1 MKIKCLSSSNKIN
14 IRYCFSLVLLAGLL
28 ILDTSVQKAFAQ
40 QIETDPLIQNA
51 MGRESINLDG
61 QWGVIIDPYE
71 TGYYD
76 YRYQPSES
84 GYFMD
89 RKIENPS
96 DLIEYN
102 FDTGPTL
109 HVPGDW
115 NTQNDE
121 LFLYEGTIWYKRTFE
136 YSPADE
142 TRQFIYIG
150 AANYESHVY
159 LNGELV
165 GHHIG
170 GFTPFNVEV
179 TDKIQEGENTLIIKV
194 DNQRKREAVPTVNT
208 DWWNYGGITRS
219 VALLTVHDTFIE
231 DYFIQLDPESGETV
245 RGWIQMNGDTKS
257 NQNVSVL
264 IPEAGI
270 EEEFKTNDDGWAEVE
285 FDADVELWSPEN
297 PKLYEINLITGE
309 ETVNDK
315 IGFRTIRQED
325 GEILLNGETIFLRG
339 VCIHESRPFGGGRAN
354 NPADAEILL
363 SWVKEM
369 KGNYVRLAHYPH
381 NEHMIRA
388 ADRMGILVW
397 SEVPVYWTIQFE
409 KPEVYANA
417 EKQMTEMVDRDHNRA
432 SVILWS
438 VANETPRSEA
448 RFTFLSSLA
457 ESVRELDSTR
467 LITAALETQSRE
479 EGVIGIHDPMAE
491 VVDVIGVNSYCG
503 WYGNMPP
510 EECSDL
516 RWVSD
521 SNKPVIM
528 SEFGGGALQGY
539 HGSSQD
545 RWTEE
550 YQAAIYRSNL
560 EMIDNISFVRG
571 TSPWILKDFRSP
583 RRPLPRIQDFWNR
596 KGLISDEGLKKEA
609 FYIVRDWYEQKIEE
623 WE

>member
-1 MKIKCLSSSNKIN
+1 MKIKTIKRILYLYFACSLLFGSLFTVQN
-14 IRYCFSLVLLAGLL
+14 IH
-28 ILDTSVQKAFAQ
+28 AQ
-40 QIETDPLIQNA
+40 NIETDPLIQNG
-51 MGRESINLDG
+51 MGREALSLDG

-89 RKIENPS
+89 QKMEKPS
-96 DLIEYN
+96 DIIEYN

-109 HVPGDW
+109 KVPGDW
-115 NTQNDE
+115 NTQNDQ
-121 LFLYEGTIWYKRTFE
+121 LFLYEGTVWYKRTFE
-136 YSPADE
+136 YSPSGNE
-142 TRQFIYIG
+142 RQFIYIG

-159 LNGELV
+159 LNEELV

-179 TDKIQEGENTLIIKV
+179 TDQLEEGENTLIVKV

-219 VALLTVHDTFIE
+219 VSLIAVPDTFIE
-231 DYFIQLDPESGETV
+231 NYFIQLDPQSTETV
-245 RGWIQMNGDTKS
+245 RGWIQMNGEERA
-257 NQNVSVL
+257 NQSVTIR
-264 IPEAGI
+264 IPEANI
-270 EEEFKTNDDGWAEVE
+270 EHEITTNEQGRAEVE
-285 FDADVELWSPEN
+285 FTADLELWSTTN
-297 PKLYEINLITGE
+297 PKLYNVILESSGE
-309 ETVNDK
+309 AIEDQ
-315 IGFRTIRQED
+315 IGFRIIRQED
-325 GEILLNGETIFLRG
+325 GEILLNGEPVFLRG
-339 VCIHESRPFGGGRAN
+339 ICIHESRPFGGGRAN

-363 SWVKEM
+363 GWVKEM

-388 ADRMGILVW
+388 ADKMGILVW

-409 KPEVYANA
+409 NPEVYTNA
-417 EKQMTEMVDRDHNRA
+417 EKQMTEMVNRDHNRA

-438 VANETPRSEA
+438 LANETPQSEA
-448 RFTFLSSLA
+448 RFNFLSNLA
-457 ESVRELDSTR
+457 NAVRELDSSR
-467 LITAALETQSRE
+467 LITAALETQSRG

-503 WYGNMPP
+503 WYGSMLP
-510 EECSDL
+510 EECSDIK
-516 RWVSD
+516 WVSD
-521 SNKPVIM
+521 YDKPVIL

-539 HGSSQD
+539 HGEENE

-550 YQAAIYRSNL
+550 YQVAVYESNL

-571 TSPWILKDFRSP
+571 TSPWLLTDFRSP

-596 KGLISDEGLKKEA
+596 KGLISDEGLKKKA
-609 FYIVRDWYEQKIEE
+609 FFTVQDWYLKKIEE
-623 WE
+623 WEK

>member
-1 MKIKCLSSSNKIN
+1 MKINPAIHIKKRL
-14 IRYCFSLVLLAGLL
+14 FVLLVTPLPFMILL
-28 ILDTSVQKAFAQ
+28 TTQNITAQSVT
-40 QIETDPLIQNA
+40 TDPLIQNV
-51 MGRESINLDG
+51 MGREALSLDG

-76 YRYQPSES
+76 YRYQPSEN
-84 GYFMD
+84 GYFRDQKMQA
-89 RKIENPS
+89 PS

-109 HVPGDW
+109 NVPGDW
-115 NTQNDE
+115 NTQDDQ
-121 LFLYEGTIWYKRTFE
+121 LFLYEGTIWYKRSFE
-136 YSPADE
+136 YSPSGNE
-142 TRQFIYIG
+142 RQFIYVG

-170 GFTPFNVEV
+170 GFTPFNIEV
-179 TDKIQEGENTLIIKV
+179 TDQLEDGENTLIIKV

-219 VALLTVHDTFIE
+219 VYLISVPETFIE

-245 RGWIQMNGDTKS
+245 RGWVQMNGS
-257 NQNVSVL
+257 NKAYQNITIR
-264 IPEAGI
+264 IPEAGVN
-270 EEEFKTNDDGWAEVE
+270 EEVTTDSNGL
-285 FDADVELWSPEN
+285 ADVGFQAELELWSAAN
-297 PKLYEINLITGE
+297 PKLYDVIL
-309 ETVNDK
+309 ETADESVEDQ
-315 IGFRTIRQED
+315 IGFRTIRQKG
-325 GEILLNGETIFLRG
+325 GEILLNGEPIYLRG
-339 VCIHESRPFGGGRAN
+339 ICIHESRPFGGGRAN
-354 NPADAEILL
+354 NPADAQVLL
-363 SWVKEM
+363 GWVKEM
-369 KGNYVRLAHYPH
+369 HGNYVRLAHYPH
-381 NEHMIRA
+381 NEHMVRA

-409 KPEVYANA
+409 KPDVYANA
-417 EKQMTEMVDRDHNRA
+417 ENQMKEMVDRDHNRA
-432 SVILWS
+432 SVVLWS
-438 VANETPRSEA
+438 LANETPQGDA
-448 RFTFLSSLA
+448 RFNFLSNLA
-457 ESVRELDSTR
+457 KSVRELDSTR
-467 LITAALETQSRE
+467 LITAALETESRG
-479 EGVIGIHDPMAE
+479 EGVIGIHDPMSE

-510 EECSDL
+510 DECSDL

-521 SNKPVIM
+521 ASKPVII

-539 HGSSQD
+539 HGEENE

-550 YQAAIYRSNL
+550 YQAAVYKSNL
-560 EMIDNISFVRG
+560 EMIDNIDFVRG

-596 KGLISDEGLKKEA
+596 KGLISDDGLKKEA
-609 FYIVRDWYEQKIEE
+609 FYIVRDWYEEKAEE